1 VQSRKDFRR
10 RPDPQIVAIKD
21 QDGVVSAI
29 EARIKWRW
37 LEAEIQEEE
46 VHHLEPKES
55 TLFSSIQ
62 STPQLQDLTWEKTL
76 PFWGIGEDV
85 MVNVCLKK
93 GLRDIILANMIAL
106 FDTDNVE
113 ETNRLRPNRRGIRVR
128 VRRRR
133 LPRPIEDQTNSMF
146 TRELKV
152 VYIEKESYVRALVRR
167 VSLAH
172 FIPRPIAIEG
182 AVLPKTQPLQITP
195 SFPSGGL
202 RG

>member
-10 RPDPQIVAIKD
+10 RPDPQVVAIKD

-29 EARIKWRW
+29 EAGIQWRR
-37 LEAEIQEEE
+37 LETEIQKEK

-62 STPQLQDLTWEKTL
+62 SAPQLQNLTWEKTL
-76 PFWGIGEDV
+76 PFRGIGEDV
-85 MVNVCLKK
+85 MVNICLKK
-93 GLRDIILANMIAL
+93 GLRDVILANLIAL

-113 ETNRLRPNRRGIRVR
+113 EADRLRPNRRGIRVR

-152 VYIEKESYVRALVRR
+152 VDIEKETYVR
-167 VSLAH
+167 
-172 FIPRPIAIEG
+172 
-182 AVLPKTQPLQITP
+182 PLI
-195 SFPSGGL
+195 
-202 RG
+202 